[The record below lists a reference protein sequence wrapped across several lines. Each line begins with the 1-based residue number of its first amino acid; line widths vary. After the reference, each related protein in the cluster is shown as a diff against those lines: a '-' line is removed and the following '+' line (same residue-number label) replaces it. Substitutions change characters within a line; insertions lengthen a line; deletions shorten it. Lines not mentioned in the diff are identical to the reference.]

1 MAKIGRY
8 GSHMISPSELLNTGL
23 RRASAL
29 RALQSAPP
37 QGVAFRKSGEHPKIQ
52 GVKTAFSATNYYKWD
67 FSQMILGYFRFSMV
81 FNSSK
86 TGFLNFNSSKAHSIL
101 LMGHSTGYSWFCG
114 WMSCWFLGTRSRNC
128 DEGMQRWGRYGKMII
143 GEGGIV
149 SEKCNSSSFPS
160 FPFLSNLKRILHSS
174 SPILQI

>member
-1 MAKIGRY
+1 MTIKILCSPCFFFFLYIWQKNGKHMAKIGRY

-67 FSQMILGYFRFSMV
+67 FSQMILGYFRFTMV

-101 LMGHSTGYSWFCG
+101 LMGHSTDPADFVDVLLVSW
-114 WMSCWFLGTRSRNC
+114 N
-128 DEGMQRWGRYGKMII
+128 
-143 GEGGIV
+143 
-149 SEKCNSSSFPS
+149 
-160 FPFLSNLKRILHSS
+160 
-174 SPILQI
+174 